1 MTEDQFWQIIETSR
15 AAALE
20 EQGETYSEDDLF
32 DAHLATLQGELSKL
46 SGVELGAFIT
56 LFQQKK
62 IDAYRWDLWGVT
74 YWLFGG
80 CGDDSFSDFR
90 SNLISLGRSVFET
103 AISNPDQLAATMQRE
118 DLPYM
123 LSEGFQNVAFD
134 VAEEQ
139 GVSEEGLAFPR
150 YPSDPAGEDFDF
162 DDHAEMARRYPQ
174 LLAAFPDSGELG

>member
-20 EQGETYSEDDLF
+20 EQGESYSEDDLF

-46 SGVELGAFIT
+46 GAVELGAFMT
-56 LFQQKK
+56 MFQQKK
-62 IDAYRWDLWGVT
+62 IDAYRWDLWGAA

-90 SNLISLGRSVFET
+90 SNLISLGRNVFET
-103 AISNPDQLAATMQRE
+103 AIANPDQLAATMKRK

-139 GVSEEGLAFPR
+139 GVSELDLEFPP
-150 YPSDPAGEDFDF
+150 YPSDPVGEEFDF
-162 DDHAEMARRYPQ
+162 DDDEEMARLYPQ
-174 LLAAFPDSGELG
+174 LVAAFPDSGELG